1 MNKILITLSI
11 IGSIIGITLSIIGI
25 VMGLS
30 SGSGPLDMSDLLIL
44 PSILFFLMNLIDIL
58 ITVRV
63 IKKGLTYSIITALI
77 KLIIIIIIIYSLL
90 EDLKNGYFE
99 FLPSI
104 LTLITSCLLTFP
116 SILNTLTLSK
126 LYKNNH

>member
-11 IGSIIGITLSIIGI
+11 IGSILGMILSIIGT

-30 SGSGPLDMSDLLIL
+30 SESGPLDMSDLLIL

-58 ITVRV
+58 ITIRV

-77 KLIIIIIIIYSLL
+77 KLIIIIIIIYYLL
-90 EDLKNGYFE
+90 EDLKNRYFE

-126 LYKNNH
+126 LYKNNN

>member
-1 MNKILITLSI
+1 MNKILLTLSI
-11 IGSIIGITLSIIGI
+11 IGSIIGITLSIIGT

-30 SGSGPLDMSDLLIL
+30 SGSSPLNMNDLFIL

>member
-11 IGSIIGITLSIIGI
+11 IGSILGMILSIIGT

-30 SGSGPLDMSDLLIL
+30 SESGPLDMSDLLIL

-58 ITVRV
+58 ITIRV

-77 KLIIIIIIIYSLL
+77 KLIIIIIIIYYLL

-104 LTLITSCLLTFP
+104 LTLITSCLLTVP
-116 SILNTLTLSK
+116 SILNTLTLAQ
-126 LYKNNH
+126 LYKTNN

>member
-11 IGSIIGITLSIIGI
+11 IGSIIGITLSIIGTVI
-25 VMGLS
+25 GLS
-30 SGSGPLDMSDLLIL
+30 SSSGPLDMSDLLIL

-63 IKKGLTYSIITALI
+63 IKKGLTYSIITAII
-77 KLIIIIIIIYSLL
+77 KLIIIIIIIHYLL

-99 FLPSI
+99 FLPNI
-104 LTLITSCLLTFP
+104 LTLITSCLVTFP
-116 SILNTLTLSK
+116 SILNTLILSNNIK
-126 LYKNNH
+126 KN

>member
-11 IGSIIGITLSIIGI
+11 IGSIIGITLSIIGTVI
-25 VMGLS
+25 GLS
-30 SGSGPLDMSDLLIL
+30 SSSGPLDMSDLLIL

-90 EDLKNGYFE
+90 EDLKNGYFD

-104 LTLITSCLLTFP
+104 LILITSCLVTLP
-116 SILNTLTLSK
+116 SILNTLTLSSNIK
-126 LYKNNH
+126 KN

>member
-11 IGSIIGITLSIIGI
+11 IGSIIGITLSIIGTVI
-25 VMGLS
+25 GLS
-30 SGSGPLDMSDLLIL
+30 SSSGPLDMSDLLIL

-90 EDLKNGYFE
+90 EDLKNGYFD

-104 LTLITSCLLTFP
+104 LILITSCLVTFP
-116 SILNTLTLSK
+116 SVLNVLKLSNNIK
-126 LYKNNH
+126 KN